1 MAKKKFTLTSEQI
14 AAAVG
19 ASVEDVQANWPAVEK
34 ALDARGMTD
43 AATKIAAIATIGTEV
58 GTTFRPINEYGGA
71 AYFTRMYEGDSDLGN
86 TRKGDGARY
95 HGRGYIQLTGRANYR
110 TYGKQLGLP
119 LEEKPDL
126 ALTPEV
132 AASVLADYFKAR
144 RIDASAAKGDWESV
158 RRKVNG
164 GLNGWPTFRDLV
176 RKLEQAVAQ
185 KPDGAPAERPKR
197 GRLRTLRLT
206 SPFMSGPDVAEAR
219 RALGVPV
226 GGEYDPVTASA
237 VAEWKRRIGYPEG
250 RIDNVLGPAGF
261 RLLLGMSKL
270 PADFERR
277 KEARARRLASA
288 GTVPE
293 RAVAE
298 MEEWASA
305 GLREKPAGSN
315 KVPELVRLA
324 GELDVAGRI
333 QGMGFPWCA
342 FSAFLAALKAGGKTA
357 ELGLRKERFNALY
370 CPTILHEAQAGKWGL
385 RVVAPS
391 QAARGDLVLFDWSP
405 QGDPADHVGRL
416 RRPPAEGMVATVDG
430 NSGEDDLFVATRER
444 SMSTVRAFVRDS

>member
-1 MAKKKFTLTSEQI
+1 MPKKKLNLTIEQI

-19 ASVEDVQANWPAVEK
+19 AGVEDVQANWPAVEK
-34 ALDARGMTD
+34 ALDERGMTD

-58 GTTFRPINEYGGA
+58 GKTFRPINEYGGA
-71 AYFTRMYEGDSDLGN
+71 AYFTKMYEGRADLGN

-95 HGRGYIQLTGRANYR
+95 HGRGYIQLTGRANYQ
-110 TYGKQLGLP
+110 TYGKKLGLP
-119 LEEKPDL
+119 LEDKPDL

-132 AASVLADYFKAR
+132 AADVLADYFKAR

-176 RKLEQAVAQ
+176 RKLEQAAAGE
-185 KPDGAPAERPKR
+185 PGAGPTGRPKR

-206 SPFMSGPDVAEAR
+206 SPHMSGPDVAEAQ
-219 RALGVPV
+219 RALGVPAD
-226 GGEYDPVTASA
+226 GEYGPVTASA
-237 VAEWKRRIGYPEG
+237 VAEWKRRVGYPDG
-250 RIDNVLGPAGF
+250 KINNILGPAGF
-261 RLLLGMSKL
+261 RLLLGLAKP
-270 PADFERR
+270 PADFKSRH
-277 KEARARRLASA
+277 EARGRRLASA
-288 GTVPE
+288 EGVPE

-298 MEEWASA
+298 MEEWARA
-305 GLREKPAGSN
+305 GLREKPAGSD

-324 GELDVAGRI
+324 GELEVLSRI
-333 QGMGFPWCA
+333 RGMGFPWCA

-357 ELGLRKERFNALY
+357 DLGLRKDRFNILY
-370 CPTILHEAQAGKWGL
+370 CPTILHEAQAGRWGM
-385 RVVAPS
+385 RVIAPS

-430 NSGEDDLFVATRER
+430 NSGDDDLYVVTRER
-444 SMSTVRAFVRDS
+444 PARAVRAFVRDS